1 MIEWELA
8 RYLIDAKKNIDS
20 LLFIQLNID
29 KLTNLNIKERFD
41 KIQME
46 FYLKLCYI
54 LDDVFK
60 KKKKPIICSS
70 NEIIKSIYDE
80 RDKNNAHKDK
90 DYIPKNY
97 KSWDEIIGIMKEQI
111 EEVRKVCSEKLPK
124 VITLDYVPHDKEL
137 FRFIHGINKEKEDQI
152 HNQKYTIYSNTEKET
167 TIRKKVFN
175 DTEEIKTIIDSER
188 KDYAVLL
195 KNGINFYEGIQE
207 RQDACIRANVLFG
220 TNEWCV
226 YTHVLKIIERLRE
239 KGLINEYDMP
249 ISYTKWDK
257 EKANEFMK
265 IIKDEGSINEGS

>member
-1 MIEWELA
+1 MTKWELA

-20 LLFIQLNID
+20 LLFVQLNIEI
-29 KLTNLNIKERFD
+29 LSYLNIKERFD

-60 KKKKPIICSS
+60 KNKKQICAS
-70 NEIIKSIYDE
+70 NKVIKAIYDE

-90 DYIPKNY
+90 NYIPKNY
-97 KSWDEIIGIMKEQI
+97 QSWNEIIMSMKEQI
-111 EEVRKVCSEKLPK
+111 EEVRRVCSEKLPK

-152 HNQKYTIYSNTEKET
+152 NNQKYTIYSNIENKTK
-167 TIRKKVFN
+167 INKKVFN
-175 DTEEIKTIIDSER
+175 DTEEIKTITDDER
-188 KDYAVLL
+188 KDYAVLF

-207 RQDACIRANVLFG
+207 RQDSCIKANVLFG
-220 TNEWCV
+220 LNVWCV
-226 YTHVLKIIERLRE
+226 FTDVLKVIEKLRE

-249 ISYTKWDK
+249 ISYSKWD
-257 EKANEFMK
+257 EQKANEFMK

>member
-1 MIEWELA
+1 MTKWELA

-20 LLFIQLNID
+20 LLFVQLNIE
-29 KLTNLNIKERFD
+29 KLTYLNIKERFD

-60 KKKKPIICSS
+60 KNKKQICAS
-70 NEIIKSIYDE
+70 NKVIKAIYEE

-90 DYIPKNY
+90 NYIPKNY
-97 KSWDEIIGIMKEQI
+97 QSWNEIIMSMKEQI
-111 EEVRKVCSEKLPK
+111 EEVRRVCSEKLPK

-152 HNQKYTIYSNTEKET
+152 NNQKYTIYSNIENKTK
-167 TIRKKVFN
+167 INKKVFN
-175 DTEEIKTIIDSER
+175 DTEEIKTITDDER
-188 KDYAVLL
+188 KDYAVLF

-207 RQDACIRANVLFG
+207 RQDSCIKANVLFG
-220 TNEWCV
+220 LNVWCV
-226 YTHVLKIIERLRE
+226 FTDVLKVIEKLRE

-249 ISYTKWDK
+249 ISYSKWD
-257 EKANEFMK
+257 EQKANEFMK
-265 IIKDEGSINEGS
+265 IIKGEGVINE

>member
-70 NEIIKSIYDE
+70 NEIIESIYDE

-137 FRFIHGINKEKEDQI
+137 FRLIYGINKEKEDQI
-152 HNQKYTIYSNTEKET
+152 NNQKYTIYSDTKKEK
-167 TIRKKVFN
+167 TISRKVFN
-175 DTEEIKTIIDSER
+175 DTEEIKTIADSDR
-188 KDYAVLL
+188 KDYAVLF

-207 RQDACIRANVLFG
+207 RQDGCIRANVLFG
-220 TNEWCV
+220 SNEWCV
-226 YTHVLKIIERLRE
+226 YTDVFKAIEKLRE

-249 ISYTKWDK
+249 ISYIKWD
-257 EKANEFMK
+257 EQKANEFMK
-265 IIKDEGSINEGS
+265 IIKDEGVINEES